1 MYIASSERVILLVDF
16 KREVMSKMDIFIVVV
31 DTLVIISYIL
41 LIAMISPHIM
51 RFIKNRKYDIFF
63 QLLPV
68 LAIIFV
74 SSIAVCVGYGGFQ
87 ETLFFRLTTIIS
99 FSLFLALLFLKLLMK
114 KIMEREL
121 RKTNKLVTFL
131 SSKRDTLSESQAAK
145 LK

>member
-41 LIAMISPHIM
+41 LVAMISPHIM
-51 RFIKNRKYDIFF
+51 RFIKNRNYDIFF

-99 FSLFLALLFLKLLMK
+99 FSLFLALLFLTLLMK
-114 KIMEREL
+114 KLWKENYE
-121 RKTNKLVTFL
+121 KLITWLLSFRLKEIRFL
-131 SSKRDTLSESQAAK
+131 KSR
-145 LK
+145 